1 MISHFVPW
9 LVPKPQTPRDRE
21 AEDREYRRAKGDFQ
35 VAVFIGTFENKVDRK
50 GRVSVPAT
58 FRQSLAG
65 LTFTGI
71 IAFPSRRA
79 AAIEACGMDLMEQ
92 LIAEQTS
99 VNLLSEEPDGPASPL
114 FYDLQQLPFDG
125 DGRVILP
132 PAFREFA
139 GITDQ
144 ATFVGVGK
152 LFQIWDPRVLEAHRA
167 SQGGAR

>member
-1 MISHFVPW
+1 M
-9 LVPKPQTPRDRE
+9 
-21 AEDREYRRAKGDFQ
+21 
-35 VAVFIGTFENKVDRK
+35 AVFIGTFENKVDRK

-58 FRQSLAG
+58 FRQSLSG

-92 LIAEQTS
+92 LIAEQAS
-99 VNLLSEEPDGPASPL
+99 VNLLSEQPDGPASPL

-125 DGRVILP
+125 EGRVIVP
-132 PAFREFA
+132 PSLREFA
-139 GITDQ
+139 GITGQ

-152 LFQIWDPRVLEAHRA
+152 LFQIWDPQRLDEHRMNQA
-167 SQGGAR
+167 GRQ